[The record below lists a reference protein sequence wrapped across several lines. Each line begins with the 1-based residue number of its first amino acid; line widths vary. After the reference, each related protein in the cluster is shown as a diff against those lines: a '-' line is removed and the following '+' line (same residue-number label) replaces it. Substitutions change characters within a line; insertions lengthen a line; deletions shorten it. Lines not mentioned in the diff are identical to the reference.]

1 MFVALVLA
9 LRLTDLEHSLLQI
22 NAAAKND
29 AIIQNYAAEDALEA
43 AAFAQAKKQETSGQ
57 GASVQGSCTATAKI
71 YIETSIKVVEQL
83 FCTKLKGLR
92 EKKDASIEMINDCG
106 VR

>member
-29 AIIQNYAAEDALEA
+29 AIIQNFAAEDALEA
-43 AAFAQAKKQETSGQ
+43 AAFAQAKKQETASQ
-57 GASVQGSCTATAKI
+57 SASVQGSCTATAKI
-71 YIETSIKVVEQL
+71 YIETSIDVFEQL
-83 FCTKLKGLR
+83 FITKRTGLVKRRTQLLK
-92 EKKDASIEMINDCG
+92 
-106 VR
+106 